1 MNCYEL
7 LRQNVGKTMSVP
19 FEITISLDWK
29 SHANEIKK
37 VLMTWHGRINRL
49 HFLFAS
55 LFSWALISS
64 TNDSKSFLIILISAI
79 FVSWFRITSV
89 SLRMHDIGKSALVVV
104 ALEIALKL
112 LALAAAARF
121 ALGFGIYTFSDM
133 TQASQMVIWTNTV
146 YIAYSMVVTL
156 ALVVWKGDKN
166 ENRFGPVPQSDTGN
180 AVVGQEIPNTNS
192 AS

>member
-1 MNCYEL
+1 MNYYEL
-7 LRQNVGKTMSVP
+7 LRQNVGKTMSAP
-19 FEITISLDWK
+19 SEITISLDWK

-64 TNDSKSFLIILISAI
+64 TNDAKSFLIILISAI

-121 ALGFGIYTFSDM
+121 ALLFNPFSDM
-133 TQASQMVIWTNTV
+133 TQASQMVFWTNTI

-156 ALVVWKGDKN
+156 ALVVWKGDKD

>member
-1 MNCYEL
+1 MNYYEL
-7 LRQNVGKTMSVP
+7 LRQNVGKTMSAP
-19 FEITISLDWK
+19 SEITISLDWK

-64 TNDSKSFLIILISAI
+64 TNDAKSFLIILISAI

-121 ALGFGIYTFSDM
+121 ALLFNPFSDM
-133 TQASQMVIWTNTV
+133 TQASQMVFWTNTL

-156 ALVVWKGDKN
+156 ALVVWKGDKD

>member
-7 LRQNVGKTMSVP
+7 LRQNVGKTMSAP
-19 FEITISLDWK
+19 SEITISLDWK

-64 TNDSKSFLIILISAI
+64 TNDAKSFLIILISAI

-121 ALGFGIYTFSDM
+121 ALLFNPFSDM
-133 TQASQMVIWTNTV
+133 TQASQMVFWTNTI

-156 ALVVWKGDKN
+156 ALVVWKGDKD

>member
-1 MNCYEL
+1 MNYYKL
-7 LRQNVGKTMSVP
+7 LRQNVGKTMSAP
-19 FEITISLDWK
+19 SEITISLDWK

-64 TNDSKSFLIILISAI
+64 TNDAKSFLIILISAI

-121 ALGFGIYTFSDM
+121 ALLFNPFSDM
-133 TQASQMVIWTNTV
+133 TQASQMVFWTNTI

-156 ALVVWKGDKN
+156 ALVVWKGDKD

>member
-1 MNCYEL
+1 
-7 LRQNVGKTMSVP
+7 
-19 FEITISLDWK
+19 
-29 SHANEIKK
+29 
-37 VLMTWHGRINRL
+37 
-49 HFLFAS
+49 
-55 LFSWALISS
+55 
-64 TNDSKSFLIILISAI
+64 
-79 FVSWFRITSV
+79 
-89 SLRMHDIGKSALVVV
+89 MHDIGKSALVVV

-121 ALGFGIYTFSDM
+121 ALGFGINTFSDM

-180 AVVGQEIPNTNS
+180 AVVGKEIPNTNS

>member
-1 MNCYEL
+1 
-7 LRQNVGKTMSVP
+7 MSVP
-19 FEITISLDWK
+19 SEITISLDWK
-29 SHANEIKK
+29 SHANELKK

-64 TNDSKSFLIILISAI
+64 TNDAKSFLIILISAI

-121 ALGFGIYTFSDM
+121 ALLFNPFSDM
-133 TQASQMVIWTNTV
+133 TQASQMVFWTNTI

-156 ALVVWKGDKN
+156 ALVVWKGDKD

>member
-7 LRQNVGKTMSVP
+7 LRQNVGKTMSAP
-19 FEITISLDWK
+19 SEITISLDWK

-64 TNDSKSFLIILISAI
+64 TNDAKSLLIILISAI

-121 ALGFGIYTFSDM
+121 ALLFNPFSDM
-133 TQASQMVIWTNTV
+133 TQASQMVFWTNTI

-156 ALVVWKGDKN
+156 ALVVWKGDKD

>member
-7 LRQNVGKTMSVP
+7 LRQNVGKTMSAP
-19 FEITISLDWK
+19 SEITISLDWK
-29 SHANEIKK
+29 SHANELKK

-64 TNDSKSFLIILISAI
+64 TNDAKSFLIILISAI

-121 ALGFGIYTFSDM
+121 ALLFNPFSDM
-133 TQASQMVIWTNTV
+133 TQASQMVFWTNTI

-156 ALVVWKGDKN
+156 ALVVWKGDKD

>member
-7 LRQNVGKTMSVP
+7 LRQNVGKTMSAP
-19 FEITISLDWK
+19 SEITISLDWK
-29 SHANEIKK
+29 SHANELKK

-64 TNDSKSFLIILISAI
+64 TNDAKSFLIILISAM

-121 ALGFGIYTFSDM
+121 ALLFNPFSDM
-133 TQASQMVIWTNTV
+133 TQASQMVFWTNTI

-156 ALVVWKGDKN
+156 ALVVWKGDKD